1 MDDER
6 IADRYALIDRH
17 AVGGM
22 ATIWR
27 ATDEWTG
34 EVVAIKRLHPH
45 VLADPAARARL
56 ERESDALR
64 AIDHPAIVRPRTLVD
79 DPDAPALVM
88 DFVEGR
94 PLDQRIAEGPL
105 PTGEALAI
113 AAVVADAL
121 AAAHD
126 HGVVHRDIKPAN
138 ILVDEGGTVHLVDF
152 GIAALGDSASD
163 DLTAASTMVGTLRY
177 AAPERLAGEAAS
189 APADVWSLGAVLYEM
204 LTGSPAVPTN
214 DPVGALAASRQAPAD
229 LNGLAAPVAAVVARA
244 MAANP
249 ADRYPDALA
258 FRDALLVAEAPISPD
273 DPTVLV
279 PLPIAVGQVGATDLG
294 AAGSVR
300 RPRSGRPGGRWAAL
314 VLAGV
319 IGAAGAFALAAAGRA
334 EDPGQSLAPSPS
346 RPPAATPGRTPKPTV
361 APVVVPKP
369 DSKPK
374 GDDKGNGDDKGKGD
388 EKGKGKDEDD

>member
-1 MDDER
+1 MDNER
-6 IADRYALIDRH
+6 IGDRYALIDRH

-34 EVVAIKRLHPH
+34 ELVAIKRLHPH
-45 VLADPAARARL
+45 VLADPVARARL

-121 AAAHD
+121 ATAHD

-138 ILVDEGGTVHLVDF
+138 ILVDDGGTVHLVDF
-152 GIAALGDSASD
+152 GIAALGDGATD

-204 LTGSPAVPTN
+204 LTGSPAVPSN
-214 DPVGALAASRQAPAD
+214 DPAGALAASRQAPPD
-229 LNGLAAPVAAVVARA
+229 LNDLAAPVAAVVAKA
-244 MAANP
+244 MAVDP
-249 ADRYPDALA
+249 ADRYPDAIA
-258 FRDALLVAEAPISPD
+258 FRDALLVAESPAGAD
-273 DPTVLV
+273 DPTVQV
-279 PLPIAVGQVGATDLG
+279 SLPIAVGQVGIGDSSAPGPGRSL
-294 AAGSVR
+294 S
-300 RPRSGRPGGRWAAL
+300 SGRVAGRWAAL

-319 IGAAGAFALAAAGRA
+319 IAAAAAFALAAAGRS
-334 EDPGQSLAPSPS
+334 EDPGQSVAPNPASTPS
-346 RPPAATPGRTPKPTV
+346 ITARPVAKPTL
-361 APVVVPKP
+361 APVVAPKP

-374 GDDKGNGDDKGKGD
+374 GNDKGDDN
-388 EKGKGKDEDD
+388 GKGKDKDD